1 MDKVLRPE
9 RFCTDPSSVGASKS
23 WIHQRRTFENFSR
36 CSGSEFPPTS
46 YRQRCSN
53 MWRSVPTTNLRS
65 QLSVIFTSNQ
75 QMKSTQDTSSLQDVN
90 KRVKAWTSTYRLS
103 KFSARNVTSNLSR
116 LPCCCSDNKLY
127 IIVFVKHS
135 SCRQCYILLGC
146 LYCARK
152 HL

>member
-23 WIHQRRTFENFSR
+23 WIHWRRTFENFSR
-36 CSGSEFPPTS
+36 CSGSEFSPTS
-46 YRQRCSN
+46 YRRRCSN
-53 MWRSVPTTNLRS
+53 MWKSVPTTNLRS

-116 LPCCCSDNKLY
+116 LPSIARNTSGMPSSLEY
-127 IIVFVKHS
+127 IVTKSVRGSWKTKPWI
-135 SCRQCYILLGC
+135 
-146 LYCARK
+146 
-152 HL
+152 